1 MWQKDKEASDSMDP
15 VCELMQLGWVMKTAI
30 KVISKMQ
37 IEDTEESFAFTLKAG
52 GVLDVKECF
61 PRTGEQWDDPHAGTG
76 TDLFVLSEDGDSLD
90 QVSEMDV
97 GGKHLRYVS
106 RYKRIA

>member
-1 MWQKDKEASDSMDP
+1 MLSFRRPTLFRPPFFLSR
-15 VCELMQLGWVMKTAI
+15 
-30 KVISKMQ
+30 
-37 IEDTEESFAFTLKAG
+37 IE
-52 GVLDVKECF
+52 
-61 PRTGEQWDDPHAGTG
+61 WDDPHAGTG